1 MTNLNLNANIPGV
14 RPFEDTF
21 ENTQWRK
28 VKQMQ
33 KTFEKKEI
41 KVKKVDVGGSGKC
54 QTNAKTL
61 PEAQRTQGIDSLT

>member
-41 KVKKVDVGGSGKC
+41 KVKKVDVGGSG
-54 QTNAKTL
+54 
-61 PEAQRTQGIDSLT
+61 